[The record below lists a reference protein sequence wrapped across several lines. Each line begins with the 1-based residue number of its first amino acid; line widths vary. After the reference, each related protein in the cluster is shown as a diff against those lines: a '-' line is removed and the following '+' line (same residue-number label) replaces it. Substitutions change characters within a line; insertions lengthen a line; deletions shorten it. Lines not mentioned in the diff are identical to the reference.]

1 MRSLARMKKR
11 VVVDSDDESDLEE
24 LFFSDSPHH
33 WSKRAKL
40 SQDHASK
47 SSTSKSSS
55 SEAVE
60 NEYVCPITHEL
71 FIDPVTAEDG
81 RVYERVALLR
91 MFEGNADH
99 LGNDLFGD
107 IRSPITNEPMG
118 QALLAAHQVRSAL
131 AALIAAGVIA
141 GERAT
146 TWQEVMH
153 KREEDRR
160 TVEHLKTECDK
171 GDTASMLILG
181 RLFETGGLGLELDL
195 IKAYQLYHRGA
206 MEGNA
211 QAACR
216 VGDMLLKGKGVAKDF
231 DVANKFL
238 FAAALMGSEHACS
251 YMGNVHANGINGYEL
266 DEDHAL
272 DWFKKMRKCKT
283 KDSYPQYRAIAKV
296 FLRAHGVP
304 DEEE

>member
-1 MRSLARMKKR
+1 MERLASKTVPSKYA
-11 VVVDSDDESDLEE
+11 
-24 LFFSDSPHH
+24 
-33 WSKRAKL
+33 KRAKL

-81 RVYERVALLR
+81 RVYERAALLR
-91 MFEGNADH
+91 MFEGITDH
-99 LGNDLFGD
+99 HGNDLLD
-107 IRSPITNEPMG
+107 EICSPMTNEPMG

-141 GERAT
+141 GERVT

-160 TVEHLKTECDK
+160 TVEHLKTECDN

-181 RLFETGGLGLELDL
+181 RLFETGGLGLELNL

-216 VGDMLLKGKGVAKDF
+216 VGDMLLKGKGVEKDF

-251 YMGNVHANGINGYEL
+251 YMANVHANGINGYEL
-266 DEDHAL
+266 DEYHAL
-272 DWFKKMRKCKT
+272 DWFKKMGKCKT
-283 KDSYPQYRAIAKV
+283 KDSYPQYREIANE

>member
-1 MRSLARMKKR
+1 MKKR
-11 VVVDSDDESDLEE
+11 VVVDSDDSDCEGPAFSDLPRFEKC
-24 LFFSDSPHH
+24 HR
-33 WSKRAKL
+33 SKRAKL

-81 RVYERVALLR
+81 RVYERAALLR
-91 MFEGNADH
+91 MFEGIADH
-99 LGNDLFGD
+99 RGNDVFGD

-171 GDTASMLILG
+171 GDSASMLILG

-195 IKAYQLYHRGA
+195 VKAYRLYHRGA

-216 VGDMLLKGKGVAKDF
+216 VGDMLLKGKGVARDA
-231 DVANKFL
+231 DVANKYL

-266 DEDHAL
+266 DEEHAL
-272 DWFKKMRKCKT
+272 DWFKKMRTCKT
-283 KDSYPQYRAIAKV
+283 KDSYPEYRKIASD
-296 FLRAHGVP
+296 FLREHGVP
-304 DEEE
+304 DEEV